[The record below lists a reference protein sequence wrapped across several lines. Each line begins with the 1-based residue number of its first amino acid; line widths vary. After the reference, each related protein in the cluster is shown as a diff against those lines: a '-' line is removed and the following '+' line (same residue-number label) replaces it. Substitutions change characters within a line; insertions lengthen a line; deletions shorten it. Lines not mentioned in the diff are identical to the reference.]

1 MMSPNLITPL
11 DHTNMMG
18 TRSEFIS
25 FKKLKRDFC
34 HLPSFKNKICG
45 FVFQYIITN
54 VVYIHDVAKPKQGRH
69 NKNTIKI
76 TPPLPQMNQSI
87 C

>member
-1 MMSPNLITPL
+1 MMSPNLIMPL
-11 DHTNMMG
+11 DHTNTMG

-34 HLPSFKNKICG
+34 GL
-45 FVFQYIITN
+45 VFQYIITN

-76 TPPLPQMNQSI
+76 TPPLPQMNLSI